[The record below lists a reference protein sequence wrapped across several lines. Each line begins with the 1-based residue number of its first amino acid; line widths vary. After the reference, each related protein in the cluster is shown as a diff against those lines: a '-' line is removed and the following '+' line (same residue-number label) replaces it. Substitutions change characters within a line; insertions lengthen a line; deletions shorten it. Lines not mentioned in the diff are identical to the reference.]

1 MTNGLVFD
9 AMRSRGRGTIGYPRA
24 LTAVVI
30 ALIATFTALRLF
42 LHSEIRLVSPI
53 DSVKFQVDAGNDADD
68 SFELPE
74 SAEPAPPSIV
84 ISTTLERTAPIESYL
99 IKAGEDLYEARAW
112 AELFRS
118 VASTRYLEK
127 GQSFTIYK
135 DPETS
140 EVRGIKY
147 DLDDRVAVTEAH
159 LGNGVL
165 KASLERIEYLDRSVK
180 LTFAVRDN
188 FQRAAAENGIPQP
201 IVQSLEDAF
210 SERRNLNRL
219 TPGSSVKLIYDE
231 KVSRDGNV
239 SLIGDLA
246 AAQIRTG
253 SHTLTAYSFADEHG
267 RVHLYDDQ
275 GRPLGPQSL
284 RFPLNF
290 KYISS
295 GFTYH
300 RYHPILH
307 EFRPHVG
314 IDLAADYGTPVKAV
328 ADGKVQTAG
337 WAGELGNAIRIAHQ
351 NGMVSIYGHLSKI
364 MPSVKPG
371 TYVSV
376 GQLIGLVGSTGLSTG
391 PHLHFALEK
400 NGAFVN
406 PLTQTLGENHRVSP
420 QMQALFNDI
429 KEQYQTALAA
439 LPDVG
444 SHTASAEQAGSESTL
459 SGIYQEAIHRIRS
472 SRRSRHHAIST
483 RGLSSGIYSTGGG
496 L

>member
-1 MTNGLVFD
+1 M
-9 AMRSRGRGTIGYPRA
+9 
-24 LTAVVI
+24 TAVVI

-53 DSVKFQVDAGNDADD
+53 DSDKFQVDAGNDADD

-99 IKAGEDLYEARAW
+99 IKAGEDPYEARAW
-112 AELFRS
+112 AELFRR
-118 VASTRYLEK
+118 VTSTRLLER
-127 GQSFTIYK
+127 GQSFTVYK

-147 DLDDRVAVTEAH
+147 DLDNRVAVTEAH

-165 KASLERIEYLDRSVK
+165 KASLEEIEYFDRPVK
-180 LTFAVRDN
+180 LTFEVRNN
-188 FQRAAAENGIPQP
+188 FKQAAAENGIPQP
-201 IVQSLEDAF
+201 IIESLEDAF
-210 SERRNLNRL
+210 SERHNLNRL

-239 SLIGDLA
+239 SLIGDLT

-253 SHTLTAYSFADEHG
+253 SRTLNAYSFADEHG

-275 GRPLGPQSL
+275 GRPLGPQFL

-314 IDLAADYGTPVKAV
+314 VDLAADYGTAVKAV
-328 ADGKVQTAG
+328 ADGKIQTAG
-337 WAGELGNAIRIAHQ
+337 WGGELGNCIRIEHQ
-351 NGMVSIYGHLSKI
+351 NGMVSIYGHLEKI
-364 MPSVKPG
+364 MPNVKPG

-376 GQLIGLVGSTGLSTG
+376 GQVIGLVGSTGLSTG

-400 NGAFVN
+400 QGAFVN
-406 PLTQTLGENHRVSP
+406 PLTQTIGQNHRVSP
-420 QMQALFNDI
+420 RMQALFNDI
-429 KEQYQTALAA
+429 KERYRMALAQ

-444 SHTASAEQAGSESTL
+444 SHVTSADQGESESTL
-459 SGIYQEAIHRIRS
+459 SEMYHETIHRIRTAHH
-472 SRRSRHHAIST
+472 SRRHRIST
-483 RGLSSGIYSTGGG
+483 RALSSGMLSTGGG

>member
-1 MTNGLVFD
+1 MT
-9 AMRSRGRGTIGYPRA
+9 A
-24 LTAVVI
+24 LVI

-42 LHSEIRLVSPI
+42 LHSEIRLVTPI
-53 DSVKFQVDAGNDADD
+53 DSGNFQVDAGSDADD

-99 IKAGEDLYEARAW
+99 VKAGEDPYEARAW
-112 AELFRS
+112 AELFRR
-118 VASTRYLEK
+118 VTSTRLLEK
-127 GQSFTIYK
+127 GQSFTVYK

-147 DLDDRVAVTEAH
+147 DLDNRVAVTEAH

-165 KASLERIEYLDRSVK
+165 KASLEQIEYFDRPVK

-188 FQRAAAENGIPQP
+188 FKQAAAENGIPQP

-210 SERRNLNRL
+210 SERHNLNRL

-239 SLIGDLA
+239 SLIGDLT

-253 SHTLTAYSFADEHG
+253 SHTLNAYSFADEHG

-314 IDLAADYGTPVKAV
+314 VDLAADYGTPVKAV
-328 ADGKVQTAG
+328 ADGKVQTSG
-337 WAGELGNAIRIAHQ
+337 WGGELGNSIRIEHQ
-351 NGMVSIYGHLSKI
+351 NGMVSIYGHLEKI
-364 MPSVKPG
+364 MPNVKPG
-371 TYVSV
+371 AYVSV
-376 GQLIGLVGSTGLSTG
+376 GQVIGLVGSTGLSTG

-406 PLTQTLGENHRVSP
+406 PLTQTIAENHRVSP
-420 QMQALFNDI
+420 RMQALFNDI
-429 KEQYQTALAA
+429 KERYQMVLAQ

-444 SHTASAEQAGSESTL
+444 SRAASTEQGEPESTL
-459 SGIYQEAIHRIRS
+459 SEMYHETIHRIRS
-472 SRRSRHHAIST
+472 AHHSRHHHIST
-483 RGLSSGIYSTGGG
+483 RGLSSGYSTGGG

>member
-1 MTNGLVFD
+1 M
-9 AMRSRGRGTIGYPRA
+9 
-24 LTAVVI
+24 TAVVI
-30 ALIATFTALRLF
+30 ALLATFTALRLF
-42 LHSEIRLVSPI
+42 LHSEIRIVSPI
-53 DSVKFQVDAGNDADD
+53 DSDKFQVDAGSDTDD

-84 ISTTLERTAPIESYL
+84 ISTTLERTAPLESYL
-99 IKAGEDLYEARAW
+99 IKAGEDPYEAQAW
-112 AELFRS
+112 AELFHR

-127 GQSFTIYK
+127 GQSFTVYK

-147 DLDDRVAVTEAH
+147 DLDNRVAVTEAH

-165 KASLERIEYLDRSVK
+165 KASLEQIEYFDRPVK

-188 FQRAAAENGIPQP
+188 FQQAAAENGIPKP
-201 IVQSLEDAF
+201 IIESLEDAF
-210 SERRNLNRL
+210 SERHNLNRL

-253 SHTLTAYSFADEHG
+253 SHTLNAYSFADEHG
-267 RVHLYDDQ
+267 RVHLYDDH
-275 GRPLGPQSL
+275 GRPLGPQFL

-314 IDLAADYGTPVKAV
+314 VDLAADYGTPVKAV
-328 ADGKVQTAG
+328 ADGKIQTAG
-337 WAGELGNAIRIAHQ
+337 WGGELGNCIRIEHQ
-351 NGMVSIYGHLSKI
+351 NGMVSIYGHLEKI
-364 MPSVKPG
+364 MPNVKPG
-371 TYVSV
+371 SYVSV
-376 GQLIGLVGSTGLSTG
+376 GEVIGLVGSTGLSTG

-400 NGAFVN
+400 EGAFVN
-406 PLTQTLGENHRVSP
+406 PLTQTIGENHRISP
-420 QMQALFNDI
+420 RMQALFNDI
-429 KEQYQTALAA
+429 KERYQMALAQ

-444 SHTASAEQAGSESTL
+444 SHVTSTVDEGDSDSTL
-459 SGIYQEAIHRIRS
+459 ADVYNATVHRIRNAH
-472 SRRSRHHAIST
+472 RSRHHHTRAI
-483 RGLSSGIYSTGGG
+483 SSGIYSTGGG

>member
-1 MTNGLVFD
+1 
-9 AMRSRGRGTIGYPRA
+9 MRSRGRGSIGYPRA

-30 ALIATFTALRLF
+30 ALLATFTALRLF

-53 DSVKFQVDAGNDADD
+53 DSNQFQVDAGNDSDD

-74 SAEPAPPSIV
+74 SAEPAPPTIV

-99 IKAGEDLYEARAW
+99 VNAGEDPYEARAW
-112 AELFRS
+112 AELFRR
-118 VASTRYLEK
+118 VTSTHYLEK
-127 GQSFTIYK
+127 GQQFTVYK

-147 DLDDRVAVTEAH
+147 ELDSQVEVTEAH

-165 KASLERIEYLDRSVK
+165 KASFKQIEYFDRPVK
-180 LTFAVRDN
+180 LTFAVRDS
-188 FQRAAAENGIPQP
+188 FEQAAADNGIPKP
-201 IVQSLEDAF
+201 IIESLEDAF
-210 SERRNLNRL
+210 CERHNLRGL
-219 TPGSSVKLIYDE
+219 RPGSSVKLIYDE

-253 SHTLTAYSFADEHG
+253 SRTLTAYSFADEQG

-275 GRPLGPQSL
+275 GRPLGPQYL
-284 RFPLNF
+284 RFPLNY

-314 IDLAADYGTPVKAV
+314 VDLAADYGTPVKAV

-337 WAGELGNAIRIAHQ
+337 WGGELGNSIRIEHQ
-351 NGMVSIYGHLSKI
+351 NGMVSIYGHLEKI

-376 GQLIGLVGSTGLSTG
+376 GQVIGLVGATGLATG

-400 NGAFVN
+400 GGTFVN
-406 PLTQTLGENHRVSP
+406 PLTQTIGENHRVSP
-420 QMQALFNDI
+420 RMHALFNDI
-429 KEQYQTALAA
+429 KERYQMALAQM
-439 LPDVG
+439 PDVG
-444 SHTASAEQAGSESTL
+444 SHATSSGRGNAESPLVDMYHETIQ
-459 SGIYQEAIHRIRS
+459 RIRTAP
-472 SRRSRHHAIST
+472 RSRQHHMST
-483 RGLSSGIYSTGGG
+483 RGHSSGIYSSGGG